1 MNRRIGWPAKPPNP
15 TGSPPHAIAP
25 HAITVACE
33 RPAQRLAAA
42 HRIGIAAVRN
52 HGAVRQPGKLFCGYD
67 RCLPTRRQP
76 LLMQPLVDL
85 RCARRGNAE
94 GHAEAPDEVPGP
106 LAPAE
111 EAGPMP
117 GRERGHLV
125 QEKQFGPAGFAPRL
139 VAALPVAAHRHAP
152 HIAEFADADDPGL
165 QRPAFF
171 QQRLRFGVMD
181 DAAIA
186 HEQPALRHGV
196 DDAERVDA
204 ILQRHRFLQ
213 WHGFLPE
220 YVSWPE

>member
-1 MNRRIGWPAKPPNP
+1 
-15 TGSPPHAIAP
+15 
-25 HAITVACE
+25 
-33 RPAQRLAAA
+33 
-42 HRIGIAAVRN
+42 
-52 HGAVRQPGKLFCGYD
+52 
-67 RCLPTRRQP
+67 
-76 LLMQPLVDL
+76 MQPLVDL

-139 VAALPVAAHRHAP
+139 VVALPVAAHRLAP
-152 HIAEFADADDPGL
+152 HIAEFADADDPGV

-171 QQRLRFGVMD
+171 QQRLRFGVMN

-186 HEQPALRHGV
+186 HEQAALRHGV
-196 DDAERVDA
+196 DDAERVDP
-204 ILQRHRFLQ
+204 ILE
-213 WHGFLPE
+213 WHSFLPK